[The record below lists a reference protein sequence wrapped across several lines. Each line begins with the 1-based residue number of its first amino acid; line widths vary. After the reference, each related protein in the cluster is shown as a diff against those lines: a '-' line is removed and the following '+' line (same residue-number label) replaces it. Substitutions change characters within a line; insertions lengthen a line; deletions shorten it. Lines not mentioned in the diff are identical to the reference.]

1 MRRWWVVWL
10 VAATAGLAWWASVSD
25 ASSGS
30 RETTPVAHA
39 ADDCAN
45 LGDAAQFAVFSN
57 GDVNF
62 SASQGTT
69 VTGRIA
75 AAGDVTLDGISVHPA
90 AGDTGPTVVAGGNFT
105 AGKTTG
111 AGGSVNGAVTYGGTA
126 NIGQDFTISGGASH
140 AAPAFSFSDEFKSL
154 ATLSASLA
162 DLTQTPGATVSLNPY
177 SFALDLTGTGSG
189 LNVFTVTAAQLSQAA
204 GIVID
209 LTTAG
214 ATALIN
220 VVSDTNV
227 SVAPM
232 YISLSGHTTAAGI
245 VWNLPLVTTF
255 AVNRGVAWPGLI
267 LAPNAAV
274 TASGDPQLSGQLIA
288 MSVPSGDWVLNKTV
302 SDVCLPPPPVPPAP
316 PDETLQLAPLCV
328 DANGNLDMR
337 LRNTGDRE
345 RSGTWMDTGGTDFGA
360 FDVPAGSDLF
370 FIVHNPTAESAI
382 KATSDG
388 TTVSADGTLRPC
400 TGQLTIHLVV
410 VGDGPPGQTWLIRVT
425 GGTTGNIVHEVTLA
439 DGDTQTIDLLGG
451 YTPGVAPIDQ
461 VVGGLP
467 FTISEDDSHG
477 AQVTISLNPVE
488 ILDGQNEYATVTN
501 TFTSEGGGGGGG
513 GEPPVVPEQPDQ
525 PTLPPGVP
533 DPPLGPDFVGGGRGG
548 ADMAITQKIT
558 PSRLPVDGI
567 VETVTQV
574 RNVGSATADDVV
586 AREIPQFHPLAAN
599 TVAHVLSLTTTGGKC
614 NQIRPVHCELGT
626 MAPGAVVTIRT
637 RTRILVAAALHSVVV
652 VSSDTPDAN
661 TANNMAVAGVTTFL
675 PATAIRARVSA
686 PPLVPFGRRFS
697 YQVSVSGEKPTGAS
711 AVRLCTRPPSVL
723 LQVRAHGTYRSGALY
738 CRNILALPRGRS
750 VSFLVSGVPSRSGRL
765 KVDAR
770 ATAANLPRE
779 SRDTAPVLVGAVA
792 ACPAVVVRTQPVA
805 RVAC

>member
-10 VAATAGLAWWASVSD
+10 IAATAGLAWWASASD
-25 ASSGS
+25 ASSSLRG
-30 RETTPVAHA
+30 TAPVAHA
-39 ADDCAN
+39 ADDCAS
-45 LGDAAQFAVFSN
+45 LGDAAQFVVLSD
-57 GDVNF
+57 GDFNS
-62 SASQGTT
+62 SASSGTS

-75 AAGDVTLDGISVHPA
+75 AAGDITLDGISVHPA
-90 AGDTGPTVVAGGNFT
+90 TGDTGPTIIAGGNFT
-105 AGKTTG
+105 GGRTTG
-111 AGGSVNGAVTYGGTA
+111 AGGSVTGAVTYGGTA
-126 NIGQDFTISGGASH
+126 DIAQNFTISGGASR
-140 AAPAFSFSDEFKSL
+140 AAPPFSFDDEFKSL

-162 DLTQTPGATVSLNPY
+162 DLTQTPGATVNLNPN
-177 SFALDLTGTGSG
+177 SFALELTGTGTG

-204 GIVID
+204 GIVIN
-209 LTTAG
+209 LTQAG

-232 YISLSGHTTAAGI
+232 YINLSGSATAAGI

-267 LAPNAAV
+267 LAPNASV
-274 TASGDPQLSGQLIA
+274 TGTGHPQLSGQLIA
-288 MSVPSGDWVLNKTV
+288 MSVPSSDWVFNKTA
-302 SDVCLPPPPVPPAP
+302 STVCLPPPPVPPAP
-316 PDETLQLAPLCV
+316 PDETLQLTALCV
-328 DANGNLDMR
+328 DANGDLDMR

-345 RSGTWMDTGGTDFGA
+345 RSGTWTDTGGTDFGA
-360 FDVPAGSDLF
+360 FDVPPGSDLF
-370 FIVHNPTAESAI
+370 FIVNNPTAQSVIRAT
-382 KATSDG
+382 TSDG
-388 TTVSADGTLRPC
+388 TTVSADGTLTPC
-400 TGQLTIHLVV
+400 SGQLTVHLVV
-410 VGDGPPGQTWLIRVT
+410 VGDGPPGQTWVIRVT
-425 GGTTGNIVHEVTLA
+425 GGTTGNVVHEVTLA

-461 VVGGLP
+461 VVGGLA
-467 FTISEDDSHG
+467 FTISEEDAHG

-488 ILDGQNEYATVTN
+488 ILDGQNEFVTVTN
-501 TFTSEGGGGGGG
+501 TFASSGGGGGVS
-513 GEPPVVPEQPDQ
+513 PPVEPEQPEQ

-533 DPPLGPDFVGGGRGG
+533 DPPPGPDFIGGGRGG

-574 RNVGSATADDVV
+574 RNVGSETADGVV
-586 AREIPQFHPLAAN
+586 AREIPQLRPLAAN

-637 RTRILVAAALHSVVV
+637 RTRILVAASLHSVVV
-652 VSSDTPDAN
+652 VSSETPDAN
-661 TANNMAVAGVTTFL
+661 TANNMAVAGVATFL

-686 PPLVPFGRRFS
+686 PPFVPFGRRFS
-697 YQVSVSGEKPTGAS
+697 YRVSVSGGKPTGAS

-723 LQVRAHGTYRSGALY
+723 LQVRASGTYRSGALY
-738 CRNILALPRGRS
+738 CRDILALPRDRS
-750 VSFLVSGVPSRSGRL
+750 VSFLVSAVPSRSGRL

-779 SRDTAPVLVGAVA
+779 SRDTAPVLVGAIAV
-792 ACPAVVVRTQPVA
+792 CPAVVTRTQPVA
-805 RVAC
+805 RAAC